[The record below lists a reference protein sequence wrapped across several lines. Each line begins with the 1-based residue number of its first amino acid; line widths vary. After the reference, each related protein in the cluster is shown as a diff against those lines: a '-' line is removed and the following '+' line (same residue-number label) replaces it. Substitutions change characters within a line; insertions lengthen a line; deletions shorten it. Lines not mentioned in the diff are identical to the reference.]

1 MLTPLKFHPRF
12 FEKIWGGQKIKNLL
26 HKDFGNLKNCGE
38 SWEVSGLAGKSSTVA
53 EGFPLAGND
62 LDELTEVYM
71 GDLVG
76 DKVYDKYGN
85 DFPLLVKFI
94 DAQEDLSV
102 QVHPDDA
109 LAQRRY
115 GTNGKTEMWYVLQAD
130 PGSGLYVGFRDGV
143 EKADYLQAVADGTVD
158 RLLQFYPVK
167 AGDVFHI
174 PGGTVH
180 AIGKGVLLSE
190 IQQSSDCTYRIFDWN
205 RVDAAGQSRELHTA
219 EAEDALHF
227 GGPAD
232 YHRTY
237 APTLN
242 QTVPVVRCPQFA
254 TNLLHFTQP
263 LEKVYAGID
272 SMVVYVCVEG
282 SACFMEEGKE
292 YPLHTGEVLLMPALA
307 TEAKLLPLPECKLL
321 ETYLP

>member
-38 SWEVSGLAGKSSTVA
+38 SWEVSGLAGKASTVA

-62 LDELTEVYM
+62 LNELTEVYM

-130 PGSGLYVGFRDGV
+130 PGAGLYVGFRDGV

-167 AGDVFHI
+167 AGDVFLI

-219 EAEDALHF
+219 EAEEALHF

-232 YHRTY
+232 CHRTY

-242 QTVPVVRCPQFA
+242 QTVQVVRCPQFA

-282 SACFMEEGKE
+282 SVCFVEEGKE